1 MEKQGMTNEELIDTA
16 YTAGYTNA
24 LMQLQTHIRQFEVK
38 DVKRVL
44 EFIDLMN
51 ETFEKIVKAV
61 EDERG
66 SLEQH
71 KG

>member
-1 MEKQGMTNEELIDTA
+1 MTNEELMDTA

-24 LMQLQTHIRQFEVK
+24 LMQLQTHIRQFKVK
-38 DVKRVL
+38 DVKKVL

-51 ETFEKIVKAV
+51 QTFEKIVQAV
-61 EDERG
+61 EDERR
-66 SLEQH
+66 SLEKH

>member
-1 MEKQGMTNEELIDTA
+1 MNSEELMDTA

-24 LMQLQTHIRQFEVK
+24 LMQLQTHIRQFQVK
-38 DVKRVL
+38 DVKKVL

-51 ETFEKIVKAV
+51 ETFEKLVKAV

-71 KG
+71 

>member
-1 MEKQGMTNEELIDTA
+1 MEKQGMTNEELMDTA

-38 DVKRVL
+38 DVKKVL

-51 ETFEKIVKAV
+51 QTFEKIVQAV
-61 EDERG
+61 EDERRDV
-66 SLEQH
+66 EQH
-71 KG
+71 

>member
-1 MEKQGMTNEELIDTA
+1 MEQQGMTNEELMDTA

-24 LMQLQTHIRQFEVK
+24 LMQLQTHIRQFKVK
-38 DVKRVL
+38 DVKKVL

-51 ETFEKIVKAV
+51 QTFEKIVQAV
-61 EDERG
+61 EDERR
-66 SLEQH
+66 SLEKH

>member
-1 MEKQGMTNEELIDTA
+1 MEKQGMNSEELMDTA

-24 LMQLQTHIRQFEVK
+24 LMQLQTHIRQFQVK
-38 DVKRVL
+38 DVKKVL

-51 ETFEKIVKAV
+51 ETFEKLVKAV

-71 KG
+71 

>member
-1 MEKQGMTNEELIDTA
+1 MTNEELMDTA

-38 DVKRVL
+38 DVKKVL

-51 ETFEKIVKAV
+51 QTFEKIVQAV
-61 EDERG
+61 EDERR
-66 SLEQH
+66 SLEEH
-71 KG
+71 

>member
-1 MEKQGMTNEELIDTA
+1 MTNEELMDTA

-24 LMQLQTHIRQFEVK
+24 LMQLQTHIRQFQVK
-38 DVKRVL
+38 DVKKVL

-51 ETFEKIVKAV
+51 QTFEKIVQAV
-61 EDERG
+61 EDERR
-66 SLEQH
+66 SLEEH

>member
-1 MEKQGMTNEELIDTA
+1 MEKQGMNNEELVDAA

-61 EDERG
+61 EDERAD
-66 SLEQH
+66 LEQH
-71 KG
+71 

>member
-1 MEKQGMTNEELIDTA
+1 MTNEELMDTA

-38 DVKRVL
+38 DVKKVL

-51 ETFEKIVKAV
+51 QTFEKIVQAV
-61 EDERG
+61 EDERRDV
-66 SLEQH
+66 EQH
-71 KG
+71 

>member
-1 MEKQGMTNEELIDTA
+1 MTNEEIMDTA
-16 YTAGYTNA
+16 YEAGYTNA

-51 ETFEKIVKAV
+51 ETFQQIVKAV
-61 EDERG
+61 EDERT
-66 SLEQH
+66 SLEEH
-71 KG
+71 KN

>member
-1 MEKQGMTNEELIDTA
+1 
-16 YTAGYTNA
+16 
-24 LMQLQTHIRQFEVK
+24 MQLQTHIKQFEIK
-38 DVKRVL
+38 AIKRVL
-44 EFIDLMN
+44 EIIDLMN

>member
-1 MEKQGMTNEELIDTA
+1 MEKQGMTNEELMDTA

-38 DVKRVL
+38 DVKKVL

-51 ETFEKIVKAV
+51 QTFEKIVQAV
-61 EDERG
+61 EDERR
-66 SLEQH
+66 SLEEH
-71 KG
+71 

>member
-1 MEKQGMTNEELIDTA
+1 MTNEEIMDTA
-16 YTAGYTNA
+16 YEAGYTNA

-51 ETFEKIVKAV
+51 ETFQQIVKAV
-61 EDERG
+61 EDERP
-66 SLEQH
+66 SLEEH
-71 KG
+71 KN

>member
-1 MEKQGMTNEELIDTA
+1 MTNEELMDTA

-38 DVKRVL
+38 DVKKVL
-44 EFIDLMN
+44 EFIHLMN
-51 ETFEKIVKAV
+51 ETFEKIVQGV
-61 EDERG
+61 ENERR